1 MHRLTLEGSM
11 SVCEDNNVVG
21 ATLGQGTEERVL
33 DFVSSGRT
41 LPSSKLCTV
50 GVDYLFLTSLWL

>member
-1 MHRLTLEGSM
+1 M